1 MEKQGGDMCGVKV
14 QETALAYGGAA
25 WVHENVAD
33 GDGSQILEGTVIGT
47 KQGTTVGRDRF
58 LVLWETGHKEWL
70 KLAQVRQL
78 IPANQGKPDPTLPS
92 SVRLLTAVTPLLQQL
107 PLPRRWP
114 MTKNL
119 SSVLRR
125 RRSHQPIRNPA
136 EHRRTRLLS
145 KVRLPLVAL
154 STHYEISS
162 HAHFRGVG
170 CMSNF

>member
-1 MEKQGGDMCGVKV
+1 MCGVKC

-33 GDGSQILEGTVIGT
+33 GDGSQILEGSVIAT
-47 KQGTTVGRDRF
+47 KQGITVGRDRF
-58 LVLWETGHKEWL
+58 LVLWETGDKEWL
-70 KLAQVRQL
+70 KLDQVRRL
-78 IPANQGKPDPTLPS
+78 IPANQGTPDPTLPS

-114 MTKNL
+114 MRKNL
-119 SSVLRR
+119 SSMLRR

-136 EHRRTRLLS
+136 DHRRTRLFT

-170 CMSNF
+170 HMSNF